1 MAIWKVQ
8 DVSIEALQ
16 HNSKNTLVEHI
27 GIEFTEIGDDYIKA
41 KMPVDSRTHQPM
53 GLLHGGAHVVLAETL
68 GSTAANLCL
77 DITKEYALGLDI
89 NSNHLKSARNG
100 FVHGVAKPIH
110 IGAKTQVW
118 EIKIFDEKENLLN
131 ISRLTMMVLKHSLQ

>member
-1 MAIWKVQ
+1 MAIWQ
-8 DVSIEALQ
+8 IQGITAEALQ
-16 HNSKNTLVEHI
+16 QNSKNTLVEHL
-27 GIEFTEIGDDYIKA
+27 GIEFTEIGDDYITA
-41 KMPVDSRTHQPM
+41 KMPVDHRTHQPM

-77 DITKEYALGLDI
+77 DVTKEYALGLDI

-100 FVHGVAKPIH
+100 FVYGTAKPIH

-118 EIKIFDEKENLLN
+118 EIKIVDEKQQLLN
-131 ISRLTMMVLKHSLQ
+131 ISRLTMMVLKQ